1 MRIAVLAGSRVQNI
15 VNVESRSSADQLYG
29 ETWVSAGDASPND
42 YWISELSRFAKTEQP
57 HPSWTLPEDSK
68 IWEAPVAKPEDGQD
82 YIWNEETQAWDVVE
96 EPAAPEA
103 PAE

>member
-1 MRIAVLAGSRVQNI
+1 MKVAILRNSAV
-15 VNVESRSSADQLYG
+15 VNTVVVENAAAANVLFDSWVPADN
-29 ETWVSAGDASPND
+29 ASPND
-42 YWISELSRFAKTEQP
+42 YWISELGRFAKTPQP
-57 HPSWTLPEDSK
+57 YPSWTLPEDSK
-68 IWEAPVAKPEDGQD
+68 IWEAPVAKPEDDQD